1 MKAFAS
7 RTLTLM
13 TISAAL
19 AAGLNAQPAT
29 QPGNPPMTTPTDFPV
44 PRTIPLW
51 EAGAPGALGSRPE
64 DKPFLT
70 VFAPS
75 AKLPTARTAVIVA
88 PGGSYTMLANT
99 GEGRMVADWFAS
111 RGISAFVLS
120 YRLIPAGY
128 HHPSQL
134 TDAQRAVRLVR
145 TRAAEFGVDPQRIGI
160 IGFSA
165 GGHLA
170 TMVGTQGDDG
180 NPAAS
185 DPIDRA
191 SSRISFMVL
200 AYPGALR
207 PEARQRAL
215 LGDHPNPAAADQV
228 YAERHITAQTPPT
241 FIYGTTDDETVAATG
256 LVGFYNLLH
265 AAGVPV
271 EMHLFEHGRHGS
283 GLGQTDPA
291 LRLWPSLLENWL
303 DRHGLLRPPATTP

>member
-1 MKAFAS
+1 MKAIAR

-19 AAGLNAQPAT
+19 AAGLAA
-29 QPGNPPMTTPTDFPV
+29 QPGNPPLTTPTDFPV

-51 EAGAPGALGSRPE
+51 EAGAPGALGTRPE
-64 DKPFLT
+64 DRPFLT

-75 AKLPTARTAVIVA
+75 AKLPTARTAVVVA
-88 PGGSYTMLANT
+88 PGGSYTMLAST

-111 RGISAFVLS
+111 RGIAAFVLT

-134 TDAQRAVRLVR
+134 MDAQRAVRLVR
-145 TRAAEFGVDPQRIGI
+145 TRAAEFGVDPKRIGM

-165 GGHLA
+165 GGHLT

-180 NPAAS
+180 NPAS
-185 DPIDRA
+185 PDIIDRSA
-191 SSRISFMVL
+191 SRIAFMVL
-200 AYPGALR
+200 AYPGVLR
-207 PEARQRAL
+207 PEPRQQAL
-215 LGDHPNPAAADQV
+215 LGDHPDPATADQI
-228 YAERHITAQTPPT
+228 YAERHINAQTPPT
-241 FIYGTTDDETVAATG
+241 FIYGTTDDEKVAAKSV
-256 LVGFYNLLH
+256 LGFYNLLNT
-265 AAGVPV
+265 AGVPV
-271 EMHLFEHGRHGS
+271 EMHLFEHGGHGS

-303 DRHGLLRPPATTP
+303 DRHGLLRPPATAQ